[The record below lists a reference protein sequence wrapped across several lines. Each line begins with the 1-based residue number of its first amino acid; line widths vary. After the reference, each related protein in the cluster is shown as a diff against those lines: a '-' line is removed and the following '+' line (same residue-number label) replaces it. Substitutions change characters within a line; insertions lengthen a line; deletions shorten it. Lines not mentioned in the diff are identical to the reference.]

1 MSPARPVRKDR
12 FRLIDTCDA
21 KAHVEAPHLDRG
33 PDAQARARHGRLLRG
48 AAAARLARPRGA
60 HGLLAVRGCG
70 APYSRLPRARRMLS
84 CWVAHPRPRGAPRM
98 TYGRSVGKAL
108 DTFGLDRNKWPELA
122 ADRLAWRAMLRSGV
136 RRAVPTCTA
145 RRLRPPPSCPSRSH
159 TRAQATLKRPM
170 AATNAAIQ
178 NSMQQLSLRR
188 RGSA

>member
-33 PDAQARARHGRLLRG
+33 PDAQARGRHGRLLRG

-60 HGLLAVRGCG
+60 HGLLAATSCSSD
-70 APYSRLPRARRMLS
+70 AS
-84 CWVAHPRPRGAPRM
+84 CWVAYPRPRGAPRM

-108 DTFGLDRNKWPELA
+108 DAFGLDHNKWPELA

-136 RRAVPTCTA
+136 RIDR
-145 RRLRPPPSCPSRSH
+145 
-159 TRAQATLKRPM
+159 
-170 AATNAAIQ
+170 
-178 NSMQQLSLRR
+178 
-188 RGSA
+188 